1 MNIDSRRLL
10 FKIVQYTISI
20 VALVWLVQQIEWS
33 RIMGMIAHMS
43 YVIIGVILAITVIQL
58 LCRFSMWHVLINGL
72 HRTPFVTAAQVNLTV
87 SFVNQIIPS
96 RVSGRSVAPVVLRY
110 HTDYSWSD
118 VVSVTGL
125 HTALYA
131 LLNGGVALIG
141 LVLFASEF
149 SFGLLVVL
157 GVSAGLYIII
167 GPIILLSG
175 FRIDSTVEVL
185 VRVGERLNGLPII
198 GSLIEKVSQKLPS
211 FTENT
216 ANTFRQLATNLPVI
230 ALYSAGWVGG
240 MMIIPGIRMWLL
252 LGTLN
257 VEFSSILLLPVA
269 LVTAYSV
276 TLLPLTPGGLGV
288 AEASATLVFV
298 SLGVPAAVIAPVIL
312 IDRLLG
318 VYLPSLIGWY
328 PTLKI
333 DLQSYV
339 RTDS

>member
-1 MNIDSRRLL
+1 MNTDLRRLL
-10 FKIVQYTISI
+10 FKTIQYAIGV

-33 RIMGMIAHMS
+33 RVMDMISHMS
-43 YVIIGVILAITVIQL
+43 YGVAALILVVTCIEL

-72 HRTPFVTAAQVNLTV
+72 HRTPFVTAARVNLTV

-141 LVLFASEF
+141 LILFISEF
-149 SFGLLVVL
+149 SYGLIVIL
-157 GVSAGLYIII
+157 GISVALYIIV
-167 GPIILLSG
+167 GPMIIMAGL
-175 FRIDSTVEVL
+175 RIDSTANIL
-185 VRVGERLNGLPII
+185 VRVGERFSGLSLV
-198 GSLIEKVSQKLPS
+198 GSFIEMFSQKLPS
-211 FTENT
+211 FTEDT
-216 ANTFRQLATNLPVI
+216 ANTFRQLVTDVPVI
-230 ALYSAGWVGG
+230 VLYSVGWAGG
-240 MMIIPGIRMWLL
+240 MMIIPGIRTWLL

-257 VEFSSILLLPVA
+257 VEFSPVLLLPVA

-276 TLLPLTPGGLGV
+276 TLLPLTPGGIGV
-288 AEASATLVFV
+288 AEATATLVFV
-298 SLGVPAAVIAPVIL
+298 ALGVPAAVIAPVIL

-318 VYLPSLIGWY
+318 VYIPSLIGWY